1 MRKKTLVGLLLL
13 VIVGTLSGA
22 GYTGA
27 AAQLRTADE
36 RRLEGSRIYWSQ
48 FVDLNF
54 SASRIVVANIHGRQ
68 LHGLTHP
75 AAGVHDIDPKVSPD
89 GSRVLFER

>member
-36 RRLEGSRIYWSQ
+36 RGSRIYWSQ

-54 SASRIVVANIHGRQ
+54 SASRIVVHSGTPSRCRRSFAIRQ
-68 LHGLTHP
+68 GKTP
-75 AAGVHDIDPKVSPD
+75 TWIRSATNPRS
-89 GSRVLFER
+89 SN